1 MSMQMTKLAAGGGLA
16 IMGGLN
22 NLSISLFNVPIT
34 VVFMAAAGA
43 LLSFAY
49 NVDGDDKMP
58 RRKLFVLV
66 LANTMLACAAVAV
79 LPQWLG
85 WSWNSPKIE
94 GSLALL
100 FAAIARFAVPWGLKV
115 MPELAKEIL
124 SKWFRLGEYK
134 QEARKDN
141 DP

>member
-1 MSMQMTKLAAGGGLA
+1 MTMTRAAAGGGLA
-16 IMGGLN
+16 MAGALN
-22 NLSISLFNVPIT
+22 NLSITLFNVPIT

-49 NVDGDDKMP
+49 NVEGDEKMP

-66 LANTMLACAAVAV
+66 IANTMLACAAVAV

-85 WSWNSPKIE
+85 WDWNSPKIE

-100 FAAIARFAVPWGLKV
+100 FASLARFVIPWALKLI
-115 MPELAKEIL
+115 PDIGKEVV
-124 SKWFRLGEYK
+124 SKWFKIGDYK
-134 QEARKDN
+134 QTPRKDN
-141 DP
+141 DS